1 MKQLVESIGR
11 YLLAVTSPLI
21 KHPEAAELRVASS
34 PSGDLVRFR
43 LILKQAD
50 VARVIGRNGM
60 TASAIRSLAK
70 AAGEK
75 MGIKVVVHILSDE
88 EVAQSAVSGDAS
100 ATSPFTADT
109 PAATTGTSTEVGA
122 SAIR

>member
-34 PSGDLVRFR
+34 PAGDLVRFR
-43 LILKQAD
+43 LILKQSD

-88 EVAQSAVSGDAS
+88 EVAESAVRGDTS
-100 ATSPFTADT
+100 AIAPATADE
-109 PAATTGTSTEVGA
+109 PAAPSDIS
-122 SAIR
+122 SAADAPAIS